1 MKNFFILLSLM
12 LICSI
17 AMAQSPERMS
27 YQAVIRDADGQLIT
41 NTSVG
46 VQISILQGTA
56 EGPVVFA
63 ETHNALTNANG
74 LISIQIGAGT
84 AVTSTLNQVDWAL
97 GAYFLKTETDPTGG
111 TNYSISGVSE
121 MLSVP
126 YALYAE
132 NSGTPGPQGPKGDKG
147 DPGEQGPQGPAGE
160 PAWNQ
165 NGNNIVNSNSGNVSV
180 GTTDAAAKLT
190 VGGSLKADNI
200 QLTQGAGED
209 KVLVSDA
216 NGNASWGEVPAR
228 QRSITIS
235 PGMISD
241 NGLLSG
247 ITRGTIGG
255 FRYPTID
262 IPEGGTRDFVFS
274 VPLPSDYEGGN
285 INVRVLYTS
294 TTNAGTFNCSF
305 TVRSYEV
312 GTKLDQGPG
321 GGGITLES
329 PETAEHMA
337 EGILTRGGPSA
348 ASNLMNVVFRR
359 RGDAADDTST
369 ATLRILGFI
378 IEYD

>member
-1 MKNFFILLSLM
+1 MKNFFILLSL
-12 LICSI
+12 LAICSI
-17 AMAQSPERMS
+17 AMAQSPEKMS

-56 EGPVVFA
+56 DGLVVFA

-84 AVTSTLNQVDWAL
+84 AVTGALNQVDWAF
-97 GAYFLKTETDPTGG
+97 GTYFLKTETDPTGG

-165 NGNNIVNSNSGNVSV
+165 NGNNIVNSNAGNVSI

-190 VGGSLKADNI
+190 VGGALKADNI
-200 QLTQGAGED
+200 QLTQGAGEN

-285 INVRVLYTS
+285 IKVRVLYTS
-294 TTNAGTFNCSF
+294 TTNVGTFNCSF
-305 TVRSYEV
+305 AVRSYEV

-321 GGGITLES
+321 GGGIFLES

-337 EGILTRGGPSA
+337 EGILTRGGLSA

-359 RGDAADDTST
+359 RGDAAEDTST